1 MFPYVFYFPLIPWCT
16 LGHAS
21 SPWQEALRNG
31 AVELSPSHL
40 VCTNYLLASVKDT
53 GHVKYAV
60 LDDHVL

>member
-1 MFPYVFYFPLIPWCT
+1 MFPYVFYFLLIPWCT